1 VGNPCRMRR
10 LDKEPTS
17 ERPTASVDQVWRLA
31 ALMPPQLP
39 ALVIFAAFTG
49 LRWGELVALRVRV
62 LILTPQWCTS
72 CESSLNCG
80 TANGFRTGRSQIPG
94 SHLPVEDGSAT
105 FEDYAHVLLASYPV
119 DLQDPVLVGHSL
131 GAMVLPLVAAT
142 KPASCWHF
150 CAECFQTSR
159 VGLGRALRR
168 WNGSAHTG
176 QRC

>member
-1 VGNPCRMRR
+1 VKDDRLLWENPCRMRR

-31 ALMPPQLP
+31 ALMPPQFP

-49 LRWGELVALRVRV
+49 LRWGDLVALRVRV

-94 SHLPVEDGSAT
+94 SHSGLALSAGGSGT
-105 FEDYAHVLLASYPV
+105 
-119 DLQDPVLVGHSL
+119 
-131 GAMVLPLVAAT
+131 
-142 KPASCWHF
+142 
-150 CAECFQTSR
+150 
-159 VGLGRALRR
+159 RALAEFPRSDPEDLIFKGPKGAAFRR
-168 WNGSAHTG
+168 NNFHRSA
-176 QRC
+176 C

>member
-1 VGNPCRMRR
+1 VVM
-10 LDKEPTS
+10 D
-17 ERPTASVDQVWRLA
+17 
-31 ALMPPQLP
+31 
-39 ALVIFAAFTG
+39 
-49 LRWGELVALRVRV
+49 
-62 LILTPQWCTS
+62 
-72 CESSLNCG
+72 
-80 TANGFRTGRSQIPG
+80 
-94 SHLPVEDGSAT
+94 LPVEDGSAT